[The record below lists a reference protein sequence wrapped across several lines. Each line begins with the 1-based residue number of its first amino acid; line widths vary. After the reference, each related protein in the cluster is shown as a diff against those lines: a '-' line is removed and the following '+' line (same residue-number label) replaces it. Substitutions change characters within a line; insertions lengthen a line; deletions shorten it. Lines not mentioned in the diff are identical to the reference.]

1 MINIGSAYRRQE
13 LLREICRKLD
23 YQGRFVWLISATDVP
38 VLSSK
43 QLGIS
48 RLRFRLL
55 NITEEPYGFHR
66 LTPSDNRKI
75 KLDPNT
81 ALTVLP
87 MLRGRRR
94 DMLIFLHPTRVNGH
108 KWSLANSDKLS
119 PEERA
124 VLQQKDTFDLGTTSV
139 AHAICVYRGLVDP
152 RGRLTEQGARLLAA
166 KKGR

>member
-1 MINIGSAYRRQE
+1 MINVGSAYRRQE
-13 LLREICRKLD
+13 FLRDICRKLD
-23 YQGRFVWLISATDVP
+23 YQGRFVWLVSATDVP
-38 VLSSK
+38 VLGSK

-55 NITEEPYGFHR
+55 NITEEPYSFHR
-66 LTPSDNRKI
+66 FTPSDNRKI
-75 KLDPNT
+75 KLDQNT

-94 DMLIFLHPTRVNGH
+94 DLFIFLHPTRMR

-119 PEERA
+119 PEEVA
-124 VLQQKDTFDLGTTSV
+124 VLQKKDTFDLGTTSV